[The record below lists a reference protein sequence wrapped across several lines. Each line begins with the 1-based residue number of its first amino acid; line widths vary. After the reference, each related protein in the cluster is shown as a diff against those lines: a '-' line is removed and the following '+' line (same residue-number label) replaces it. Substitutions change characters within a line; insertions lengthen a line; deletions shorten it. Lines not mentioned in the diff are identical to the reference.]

1 MGSKELMVKRE
12 RDRHIDR
19 ISVIHQENAIDEV
32 SPKGCGSPEERDSFC
47 LGKLGVWGRDS
58 HQRDC

>member
-1 MGSKELMVKRE
+1 MVKRE

-19 ISVIHQENAIDEV
+19 ISIIHQNNAIDEA
-32 SPKGCGSPEERDSFC
+32 SSKGYGSPEERDSFC
-47 LGKLGVWGRDS
+47 LGETRGDS